1 MVCCRNINSR
11 AWNNIAFQAPVAKGW
26 RADCSFVT
34 ERDNPLVLLAEAVVL
49 PQSTKISPSEWHIS
63 RSSIYHDRYFSTE
76 RNCTNRLGTALHL
89 RSRNRGHQEVAMAK
103 EAKGWEALCIA
114 AATEKD
120 PEKLQAIIV
129 ELNVLLESRQAEL
142 EESRRAGL
150 SQRSSKPGQ
159 WTH

>member
-1 MVCCRNINSR
+1 
-11 AWNNIAFQAPVAKGW
+11 
-26 RADCSFVT
+26 
-34 ERDNPLVLLAEAVVL
+34 
-49 PQSTKISPSEWHIS
+49 
-63 RSSIYHDRYFSTE
+63 
-76 RNCTNRLGTALHL
+76 
-89 RSRNRGHQEVAMAK
+89 MAR

-142 EESRRAGL
+142 EETRSTRL
-150 SQRSSKPGQ
+150 TQRLPKPSQ